1 MDAEKEQ
8 LIKRY
13 LDEHRRMVDRERE
26 FALLIAESQ
35 RRFEELRETGKKV
48 DEDYA
53 NTKQKLTAFM
63 VRSSCPYETVECRAF
78 HRRGGVRPE
87 R

>member
-26 FALLIAESQ
+26 LDLLIAVLEY
-35 RRFEELRETGKKV
+35 RFEELREAGKKV

-63 VRSSCPYETVECRAF
+63 VSLL
-78 HRRGGVRPE
+78 
-87 R
+87 

>member
-26 FALLIAESQ
+26 FALLVAE
-35 RRFEELRETGKKV
+35 
-48 DEDYA
+48 
-53 NTKQKLTAFM
+53 
-63 VRSSCPYETVECRAF
+63 
-78 HRRGGVRPE
+78 
-87 R
+87 